1 MGIERKPGKAS
12 GDRCLVRYSRRFSRE
27 LALILIKKFR
37 RTGCVTRLDAVPLG
51 TSLKQGKRQKPV
63 PHHRSALTG
72 RKSSM
77 GEVARASC
85 SPLRLPGLGV
95 LQSGFPLNRVL
106 KSGLEL
112 QAGPDG
118 AIL

>member
-27 LALILIKKFR
+27 LALILIKEFR
-37 RTGCVTRLDAVPLG
+37 RTGCVTRLDAVPLR

-63 PHHRSALTG
+63 PHHRPALTG

-77 GEVARASC
+77 GKSPRASYA
-85 SPLRLPGLGV
+85 LL
-95 LQSGFPLNRVL
+95 
-106 KSGLEL
+106 LEL
-112 QAGPDG
+112 SRSGISSENRTHRAH
-118 AIL
+118 